1 VYSSKRNFTK
11 EDLTVTINGVKSN
24 SPLKYDI
31 SAVVNDILGKKGQLV
46 VNFKPYFSIEA
57 ATIQIGFKNASVIK
71 DSIGNPISKTL
82 SYPY

>member
-1 VYSSKRNFTK
+1 
-11 EDLTVTINGVKSN
+11 
-24 SPLKYDI
+24 
-31 SAVVNDILGKKGQLV
+31 LV
-46 VNFKPYFSIEA
+46 VNFKPYFSIET